1 MASTF
6 SLSAPFPNP
15 ARGSARCD
23 LELGASAQ
31 VEVSVFDA
39 AGRRVR
45 LLARGNHAMG
55 RHVLAWDGRDERGSR
70 VRAGVYFV
78 RATDGPATRT
88 RRLVLTD

>member
-1 MASTF
+1 VASTL

-45 LLARGNHAMG
+45 VLARGHHAAG
-55 RHVLAWDGRDERGSR
+55 RHALAWDGRDERGTR
-70 VRAGVYFV
+70 ARAGVYFV